1 MSLFRNL
8 RGSVY
13 GNTTQSLA
21 VQRFATYGG
30 IMHPSN
36 RAPFVHANQSM
47 LGAEKLFKTRP
58 GQSGIKDSFT
68 ESKINHRLVG
78 RDAMLRAL
86 EAKRENEDNPLLK
99 SIETKPITFSKEDV
113 KIVER
118 EAMDMDTDVKN
129 ARTVFQMP
137 IAESKIKNIGNTKPT
152 DAKYYIK
159 EFKTPS
165 NFSELQT
172 MDNNTNEEAK
182 GENAPGV
189 RKRRANVVAP
199 PLADNNKR
207 VRGNLTVNHES
218 LIGKTNAKLYCR
230 QNM

>member
-30 IMHPSN
+30 LMHPSN
-36 RAPFVHANQSM
+36 RAPFVHANQSI

-99 SIETKPITFSKEDV
+99 SIETKPVKFSKEDV

-152 DAKYYIK
+152 EAKHYIR
-159 EFKTPS
+159 EFTVPT
-165 NFSELQT
+165 NFSDLQT
-172 MDNNTNEEAK
+172 LETKKEEVK
-182 GENAPGV
+182 GDMAPGV
-189 RKRRANVVAP
+189 RKRRANVIAP
-199 PLADNNKR
+199 ALADNNKR